1 MKLNLRHRIIY
12 DFLNRVILFLEN
24 TDGETVTS
32 DTANPYLR
40 GFESNNIVDIHDFIK
55 ENNLIPNEEV
65 RKLNPFES
73 AWTELYPDAKLR
85 MYLKSIDANRLSI
98 DMPEFVMY
106 LKSQNINLLIDENYG
121 VVWAYL
127 EFILDEHKGF
137 LEASTE
143 NKGYNA
149 KFESRS

>member
-12 DFLNRVILFLEN
+12 DFSNRVILFMEN
-24 TDGETVTS
+24 ADGETVTS

-40 GFESNNIVDIHDFIK
+40 GFESNNIVDIYDFIEK
-55 ENNLIPNEEV
+55 NNLITNEEV
-65 RKLNPFES
+65 QKLNPFDS
-73 AWTELYPDAKLR
+73 DWSQDYPDAKLR

-106 LKSQNINLLIDENYG
+106 LKTQNINLEVDENYG

-137 LEASTE
+137 LEAI
-143 NKGYNA
+143 YNA
-149 KFESRS
+149 KFQDRNI